1 MDHAEISVMTTEIAT
16 MGHAEISVMTTEIAV
31 VKSEIAEL
39 KAEIA
44 TLKTLRNGEGL
55 TDQRRSEFTN
65 ELIANI
71 NEKAA
76 LTNKEVELLK
86 RLPGRTVVNFEIS

>member
-1 MDHAEISVMTTEIAT
+1 MKI
-16 MGHAEISVMTTEIAV
+16 
-31 VKSEIAEL
+31 EIAEI

-44 TLKTLRNGEGL
+44 NLKTMRNGEGL
-55 TDQRRSEFTN
+55 TDQRRTDFTN

-71 NEKAA
+71 NDKAA

-86 RLPGRTVVNFEIS
+86 RLPGKIVVNFETS